1 MEEKNVGTLFGLIS
15 RFPLLAKCISPAFP
29 NSAIAEFE
37 TTDSPENT
45 AFSAICLLT
54 VHVNTPRSPNRFM
67 SCLSGDLMVYP
78 KIQSL
83 ILGL

>member
-1 MEEKNVGTLFGLIS
+1 MVLVNVTF
-15 RFPLLAKCISPAFP
+15 KP

-37 TTDSPENT
+37 TIDSPKNT
-45 AFSAICLLT
+45 AFSAVCLLT
-54 VHVNTPRSPNRFM
+54 VHVSTLWSPNRFV

-83 ILGL
+83 ILGRGDSLLFENPVYIIPL